1 MTVTMTL
8 LAGKPILMTKIDQK
22 KAVHLYTELVLV
34 NFELLK
40 TLAIMII
47 KKRERRL
54 PSTFLPSHDYDFY

>member
-8 LAGKPILMTKIDQK
+8 LPGKPISMTKIDQK

-40 TLAIMII
+40 TLTIMII
-47 KKRERRL
+47 KKRDRCL
-54 PSTFLPSHDYDFY
+54 PSTPLPSHDYDFY